1 MPNYCS
7 NNLTIRADKATI
19 DRLEAAFAEGKFL
32 AALRPE
38 PDYEEVEVFP
48 TFPEIAGTAPV
59 NKTHAW
65 WDWRVQNW
73 GAKWDVGGEDDH
85 MDRVSDT
92 ELYLSFDSAWSPPV
106 AALQSRDDIQYVLHY
121 CETGCG
127 FCGTASGDSDG
138 HTDETY
144 TIEEAPPHLVAEFAL
159 DEWREFISEDEEE

>member
-1 MPNYCS
+1 MPNLCS
-7 NNLTIRADKATI
+7 NNLTITADKSTI

-38 PDYEEVEVFP
+38 PDYDQVEVLP
-48 TFPEIAGTAPV
+48 TFPQISGTAPV
-59 NKTHAW
+59 DKAHAW

-73 GAKWDVGGEDDH
+73 GTKWDVGGEHDH

-92 ELYLSFDSAWSPPV
+92 ELYLSFDSAWSPPIE
-106 AALQSRDDIQYVLHY
+106 ALQSRDDIQYVLHY
-121 CETGCG
+121 CETGCV

-144 TIEEAPPHLVAEFAL
+144 TIENAPPHLVAEFAL
-159 DEWREFISEDEEE
+159 DEWREAIKNQ